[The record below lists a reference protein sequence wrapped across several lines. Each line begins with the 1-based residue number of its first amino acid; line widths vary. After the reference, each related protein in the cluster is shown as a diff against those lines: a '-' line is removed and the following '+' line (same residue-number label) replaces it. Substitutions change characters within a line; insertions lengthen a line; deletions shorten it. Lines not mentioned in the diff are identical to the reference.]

1 MGKSQVIIPISQA
14 GSACSSG
21 AAAGGCASASS
32 CSSASSCGSAAVNA
46 NDPSFRLQQE
56 GWVLRTTI
64 GEPRL
69 SEVAENYRAMG
80 HEVHVEYFEVPQ
92 AGNSNGSEGSGCT
105 TCFEAPGDS
114 GGQQVWGSIYVRPGK
129 PGARKDEELY

>member
-1 MGKSQVIIPISQA
+1 MVKNQVIIPIAQA
-14 GSACSSG
+14 GSSCSSATTG
-21 AAAGGCASASS
+21 SSCASASS
-32 CSSASSCGSAAVNA
+32 CASSSSCGSAATDT

-80 HEVHVEYFEVPQ
+80 HEVHVEYFTVPQ
-92 AGNSNGSEGSGCT
+92 PEPSADGSACT
-105 TCFEAPGDS
+105 TCFDAPEARDT
-114 GGQQVWGSIYVRPGK
+114 QQVWGSIYVRPGK